1 MAQDDTGWS
10 EADREPP
17 RRRKKSRAWLGWSLF
32 VLMAAGTGAF
42 VYYLYL
48 PLRQDRAR
56 LEVDLSRAGS
66 REKLLTERLKQDTER
81 FSKLSAE
88 CDKVAGE
95 LKQTVAEKARV
106 ESELET
112 VQTALAK
119 QLEPEIQTGN
129 VRLRRRG
136 QELVLDMA
144 DDILFDKAQAEV
156 SEGGQK
162 LLGEVGKSLLGLS
175 LYSIQVA
182 GHTDSTRVV
191 SAATQERFPTNW
203 ELSTARATN
212 VVRFLQERAKIP
224 GNRLAAAGFAE
235 FRPSASNASE
245 DGRRKNRRIE
255 ILLVPAHAALDL
267 AKLR

>member
-1 MAQDDTGWS
+1 MSHDDGWS
-10 EADREPP
+10 EVDREPP
-17 RRRKKSRAWLGWSLF
+17 RRRKKSRGWLGWLLF
-32 VLMAAGTGAF
+32 VLLGAAAGAF

-48 PLRQDRAR
+48 PLRQQRAD
-56 LEVDLSRAGS
+56 LELNLSRAGS
-66 REKLLTERLKQDTER
+66 REKVLTERLKQDADR
-81 FSKLSAE
+81 FSKLEAD
-88 CDKVAGE
+88 CNKVAGE
-95 LKQTVAEKARV
+95 LKQTVAEKARI
-106 ESELET
+106 EGELEHI
-112 VQTALAK
+112 QSELAK

-144 DDILFDKAQAEV
+144 DEILFEKGQAEV

-162 LLGEVGKSLLGLS
+162 LLSEVGKSLLGLS
-175 LYSIQVA
+175 RYAIQVA
-182 GHTDSTRVV
+182 GHTDGSRIVT
-191 SAATQERFPTNW
+191 AATQERFPTNW

-212 VVRFLQERAKIP
+212 VVRFFQERGKIP

-235 FRPSASNASE
+235 YRPSASNASE

-255 ILLVPAHAALDL
+255 ILLVPMLGAQDN